1 MPLGGGDPC
10 DADTCEIKWQRRQ
23 QRLQQRRRQRVTQR
37 NIKTRL
43 IHAGLNP
50 TACLRER
57 APWHLRTPRCFMHQ
71 WRHGIGGLRER
82 WSPWGWRVQGSRGLE
97 LNQCEFPGAYH
108 RCYQRLGHLF
118 DSYTSTRSKRC
129 PSKSASSAT
138 PIGWAGIAEDVARN
152 IDKLDEGIARVTG
165 VASLPRQTW
174 KMRWPLPD
182 SRLRGTQPLA
192 GNRGVT
198 PGAK

>member
-1 MPLGGGDPC
+1 MAAAATAVAAAAAAAGHTEKHQNTFNSCWPKSNRVLAGEGPMAL
-10 DADTCEIKWQRRQ
+10 ADTALLHASVASWKW
-23 QRLQQRRRQRVTQR
+23 
-37 NIKTRL
+37 
-43 IHAGLNP
+43 G
-50 TACLRER
+50 
-57 APWHLRTPRCFMHQ
+57 TPIVI
-71 WRHGIGGLRER
+71 WPER

-138 PIGWAGIAEDVARN
+138 PIGWAGIAEGVARN